1 MVEKNVQDGT
11 LRIEGAELYYEVR
24 GSGPALVMIAGAG
37 GDAGFYEGAA
47 EELADAF
54 TVITYDRRGNSRS
67 TGRVDKPMSMAEQ
80 ADDARAVIDA
90 LAGGKA
96 IVYGSSLGGLIALE
110 LAARHPDA
118 LTALIVHEPP
128 AVNVLAD
135 REESRA
141 FLQSIHA
148 TYSAEGPEA
157 AGMKFALSFP
167 GEGTY
172 HWPDPLMERFGG
184 NVDFLFQQEWNSII
198 EYQPNLDALKESPF
212 PIVMSAGSADR
223 GYYFARPSAIIAR
236 EIGAEW
242 VEFPGIH
249 MEGVARPAMLAAAI
263 RVVATGLYARVTQ
276 SIPDQWSG
284 MKD

>member
-1 MVEKNVQDGT
+1 MQSGF
-11 LRIEGAELYYEVR
+11 LQIEGAELYYEVR

-54 TVITYDRRGNSRS
+54 TVIIYDRRGNSRS
-67 TGRVDKPMSMAEQ
+67 TGRTNQAMSIAQQ
-80 ADDARAVIDA
+80 ADDAKAVIDS

-96 IVYGSSLGGLIALE
+96 LIFGSSLGGLIALE

-128 AVNVLAD
+128 AIGVLPD
-135 REESRA
+135 REEQRA
-141 FLQSIHA
+141 YLNSIHA
-148 TYSAEGPEA
+148 IYREQGPEA

-172 HWPDPLMERFGG
+172 HWPEPLMERFGG
-184 NVDFLFQQEWNSII
+184 NVDFLFQTEWNSIVDY
-198 EYQPNLDALKESPF
+198 EPRLDALKSAPF
-212 PIVMSAGSADR
+212 PIVMAAGSADR
-223 GYYFARPSAIIAR
+223 GCYFARSSIVIAK

-249 MEGVARPAMLAAAI
+249 LEGVARPAVLAGAI
-263 RVVATGLYARVTQ
+263 RVVATGLHIKITQ
-276 SIPDQWSG
+276 SIPDHWSAMNG
-284 MKD
+284 

>member
-1 MVEKNVQDGT
+1 MQDGM

-67 TGRVDKPMSMAEQ
+67 TGRTGQPMRIDEQ
-80 ADDARAVIDA
+80 ADDAKAVIDA
-90 LAGGKA
+90 LAGEKA
-96 IVYGSSLGGLIALE
+96 LIFGSSLGGLIALE
-110 LAARHPDA
+110 LATRHPDA

-128 AVNVLAD
+128 AVGVLPD
-135 REESRA
+135 HEEQRA
-141 FLQSIHA
+141 FLNSIHA
-148 TYSAEGPEA
+148 IYRAEGPEA

-172 HWPDPLMERFGG
+172 HWPAPLMERFGG
-184 NVDFLFQQEWNSII
+184 NVDFLFQTEWNSIV
-198 EYQPNLDALKESPF
+198 EYQPKLDALKSAPF

-223 GYYFARPSAIIAR
+223 GRYFARSSAVIAQK
-236 EIGAEW
+236 IGAEW

-249 MEGVARPAMLAAAI
+249 LEGVARPAVLAAAI
-263 RVVATGLYARVTQ
+263 RVVATGLHARVRGA
-276 SIPDQWSG
+276 IPEQWSSLNG
-284 MKD
+284 